1 MGRRSSRVAMTTAL
15 VVVAGVLAVL
25 GSQQASDAAVRQRA
39 ALSALAAVRVQTALT
54 ARAAFAPARPGRRA
68 LLQRRVGSRWV
79 KVAAGRE
86 SAAGRVAFRIR
97 FARPG
102 TVRLRAVAVAV
113 KGLSQVASPVRTVL
127 VKRPLLERVSTSS
140 SGGQADGAS
149 APTFYRPSI
158 SANGRYVAFTSEA
171 TNLVPGDTNGVADVF
186 VKDTWTHHVERV
198 SVATDGTQ
206 GSEESVAPAI
216 SADGR
221 FVVFSSSAAQFGDQ
235 DPSNTVLDVFRHD
248 RTTGATVLVS
258 SPPSGVANAQ
268 SDQPS
273 VSGDGNLVAFTSAA
287 NNLVA
292 GDTNSKFDVF
302 LRNMTSGAVIRVSV
316 SSAGAQ
322 GDKSSSRPS
331 ISANGS
337 YVAFQSDATTL
348 VSGDTNNQAD
358 VFLRDL
364 TAQTTERVSQVRGT
378 ATQGNSGAY
387 DASISATGRYVAFTT
402 DASNLTPDD
411 PDGWWDVL
419 VWDRSDGSYRLASHS
434 TAANFSQQGEV
445 SFPSISA
452 DGSTVAFRSS
462 EAVLAP
468 GDTNGFLDIYVSDL
482 DAGTIKR
489 VSDRPGGV
497 NGNADST
504 FPALAGNGL
513 AIAFASDATNL
524 IAGDTNGVRDVFLRR
539 LD

>member
-1 MGRRSSRVAMTTAL
+1 MGRRVGGAAVLTVLGVVVTAL
-15 VVVAGVLAVL
+15 AML
-25 GSQQASDAAVRQRA
+25 GSQQASGAAVRQRA
-39 ALSALAAVRVQTALT
+39 ALSAPAAVRVQTTLT
-54 ARAAFAPARPGRRA
+54 VRAAFTPVRPGRRA

-86 SAAGRVAFRIR
+86 SAAGRVALRLR
-97 FARPG
+97 FVRPG
-102 TVRLRAVAVAV
+102 TVRLRVLAVPA
-113 KGLSQVASPVRTVL
+113 KGLPQVASPVRTVL

-149 APTFYRPSI
+149 AATYYRPSI
-158 SANGRYVAFTSEA
+158 SADGRYVAFTSDA
-171 TNLVPGDTNGVADVF
+171 TNLVPGDTNGVTDVF
-186 VKDTWTHHVERV
+186 VKDTWTHSVERV

-206 GSEESVAPAI
+206 GTEESVSPAI

-221 FVVFSSSAAQFGDQ
+221 FVVYSSASAQFGDQ
-235 DPSNTVLDVFRHD
+235 SEGNTVVDVFRHD
-248 RTTGATVLVS
+248 RKTDATVLVS
-258 SPPSGVANAQ
+258 TPLMGGGTAQ
-268 SDQPS
+268 SEQPS

-287 NNLVA
+287 NNLVV
-292 GDTNSKFDVF
+292 GDTNGKFDVF
-302 LRNMTSGAVIRVSV
+302 VRNMTSGTTTRVSV
-316 SSAGAQ
+316 SSGGAQ
-322 GDKSSSRPS
+322 GDKASSRPS
-331 ISANGS
+331 ISANGD

-348 VSGDTNNQAD
+348 VANDTNNHPD
-358 VFLRDL
+358 VFLRSL
-364 TAQTTERVSQVRGT
+364 TGQTTERVTQVRGT
-378 ATQGNSGAY
+378 ATQGDGNGF
-387 DASISATGRYVAFTT
+387 DPSISATGRYVAFTT
-402 DASNLTPDD
+402 DSTNLTPDD
-411 PDGWWDVL
+411 PDGWWDIL
-419 VWDRSDGSYRLASHS
+419 VWDRSDGSFEVASHS
-434 TAANFSQQGEV
+434 TAADFSQQGEV

-524 IAGDTNGVRDVFLRR
+524 VVGDTNGVRDVFLRR